1 MPRYTEGGLN
11 PRRVRDI
18 LAREGIKMG
27 TIKTGWAKSN
37 DAIEVRTLSQRMWR
51 IQTMDDLEK
60 VSTYLRQDDAAR

>member
-1 MPRYTEGGLN
+1 
-11 PRRVRDI
+11 
-18 LAREGIKMG
+18 MG